1 MSRFFHLYSRF
12 IDRTRRGS
20 PRVYRGVR
28 FVWAVL
34 VRVVV
39 KYTETDGEQ
48 RAASFAYYAFFS
60 LFPLLLLLISIGAML
75 LGEDPHAREHAT
87 ESVVRFVKGFIPVVV
102 TAAPPPLTDPAAP
115 GPPPSAEPVP
125 DPPAATVT
133 PPGSPPAVVA
143 PAPSNSIYSITFY
156 PPKGEPVSWDTKEF
170 QRVDN
175 TVEFKVLSTGKTVR
189 VTGNFTIL
197 KRGEAQSDWFV
208 KTFDGVVKSRNKAGV
223 IAFLALAWSAI
234 RFFQALVHG
243 VNKAWG
249 TKEYSWWRLPIQNL
263 FMAGIVASA
272 LFLGVVIPPIINL
285 IEYYF
290 WTKSNA
296 AGLNLYFVKGIFP
309 FARATVPSIVLF
321 YGFSMLYK
329 FAPRRR
335 TTFREVWFASL
346 LVTLGL
352 QGLQSLFVIYSTNI
366 GEFNRLYGTL
376 GSVIALLMWIY
387 LTGTV
392 IILGGCISAATYE
405 VRMSLSDQS
414 EASTAS

>member
-1 MSRFFHLYSRF
+1 MEDREDEQDDAEPLQGAPKPPTPARFRGVGTFAHWRFRWLVGHELAHRLAVRTASARRVLPDVIAFPTSTRAF

-20 PRVYRGVR
+20 PRVYRGAR
-28 FVWAVL
+28 FLWAVL

-75 LGEDPHAREHAT
+75 LGDDPQAREHAT
-87 ESVVRFVKGFIPVVV
+87 TSVVEFVKGFIPV
-102 TAAPPPLTDPAAP
+102 
-115 GPPPSAEPVP
+115 AEGQ
-125 DPPAATVT
+125 A
-133 PPGSPPAVVA
+133 
-143 PAPSNSIYSITFY
+143 
-156 PPKGEPVSWDTKEF
+156 
-170 QRVDN
+170 
-175 TVEFKVLSTGKTVR
+175 
-189 VTGNFTIL
+189 
-197 KRGEAQSDWFV
+197 DWFV

-263 FMAGIVASA
+263 FMVGIVASA

-290 WTKSNA
+290 WTKSND
-296 AGLNLYFVKGIFP
+296 AGLDLPFVKDVFV
-309 FARATVPSIVLF
+309 FARAIVPSIVLF

-352 QGLQSLFVIYSTNI
+352 QGLQSLFVVYSTNI

-405 VRMSLSDQS
+405 VRMSLTDQS

>member
-1 MSRFFHLYSRF
+1 MYRFSHLRSRF
-12 IDRTRRGS
+12 IDGTRRGW
-20 PRVYRGVR
+20 PRLYRAGR
-28 FVWAVL
+28 FVWQVI
-34 VRVVV
+34 VRTVV
-39 KYTETDGEQ
+39 KYNETDGEQ
-48 RAASFAYYAFFS
+48 RAASFAYYAFFA
-60 LFPLLLLLISIGAML
+60 LFPLLLLFITLGTAML
-75 LGEDPHAREHAT
+75 GETQEAQARAT
-87 ESVVRFVKGFIPVVV
+87 KTVTEVVKNLIPV
-102 TAAPPPLTDPAAP
+102 
-115 GPPPSAEPVP
+115 E
-125 DPPAATVT
+125 
-133 PPGSPPAVVA
+133 
-143 PAPSNSIYSITFY
+143 
-156 PPKGEPVSWDTKEF
+156 
-170 QRVDN
+170 
-175 TVEFKVLSTGKTVR
+175 
-189 VTGNFTIL
+189 
-197 KRGEAQSDWFV
+197 QSQANWFV
-208 KTFDGVVKSRNKAGV
+208 DTVNGVVKSRGRAGL
-223 IAFLALAWSAI
+223 IAFLALAWSSL

-263 FMAGIVASA
+263 FMVGIVASA

-290 WTKSNA
+290 WTKSND
-296 AGLNLYFVKGIFP
+296 AGLNLHFFKGIFV
-309 FARATVPSIVLF
+309 FACATVPSIVLF

-352 QGLQSLFVIYSTNI
+352 QGLQWLFVIYSTNI

-405 VRMSLSDQS
+405 VRMKLTDQS
-414 EASTAS
+414 EASTAG

>member
-1 MSRFFHLYSRF
+1 MSRFSHLYSRF
-12 IDRTRRGS
+12 IDTTRQGW
-20 PRVYRGVR
+20 PRVFRGAK
-28 FVWAVL
+28 FVWDVL
-34 VRVVV
+34 VRVIV
-39 KYTETDGEQ
+39 KYNETDGEQ

-75 LGEDPHAREHAT
+75 LGDDPLARQHAT
-87 ESVVRFVKGFIPVVV
+87 TSVVNFVKGFIPVVV
-102 TAAPPPLTDPAAP
+102 SAAPPPVPEGAV
-115 GPPPSAEPVP
+115 PPPDPDPTPVP
-125 DPPAATVT
+125 VTSAT
-133 PPGSPPAVVA
+133 PPGPEHT
-143 PAPSNSIYSITFY
+143 IYTITLY
-156 PPKGEPVSWDTKEF
+156 PPGAESVSWDTEEF
-170 QRVDN
+170 KRTGN
-175 TVEFKVLSTGKTVR
+175 SVEFKTLSTNRLVT
-189 VTGNFTIL
+189 VTGNFVIVQ
-197 KRGEAQSDWFV
+197 KPEGQADWFV
-208 KTFDGVVKSRNKAGV
+208 NTFDGVVRSRNKAGL

-249 TKEYSWWRLPIQNL
+249 TKEYAWWRLPIQNL
-263 FMAGIVASA
+263 FMAGIVGSA

-290 WTKSNA
+290 WAKSND
-296 AGLNLYFVKGIFP
+296 AGLNLHFFKGIFA

-346 LVTLGL
+346 VVTLGL
-352 QGLQSLFVIYSTNI
+352 QGLQNLFVIYSTNI

-405 VRMSLSDQS
+405 VRMSLTDQS
-414 EASTAS
+414 EPSTAS

>member
-1 MSRFFHLYSRF
+1 MHRFSHLYSRLV
-12 IDRTRRGS
+12 DNTRQGA
-20 PRVYRGVR
+20 PRLYRGLK
-28 FVWAVL
+28 FVWAVIA
-34 VRVVV
+34 RVVL

-60 LFPLLLLLISIGAML
+60 LFPLLLLLISVGAML
-75 LGEDPHAREHAT
+75 LGDDPHAREHAT
-87 ESVVRFVKGFIPVVV
+87 TSVVNFVKGFIPIAGSA
-102 TAAPPPLTDPAAP
+102 AAPPPVDPSEE
-115 GPPPSAEPVP
+115 GPPPGATPEP
-125 DPPAATVT
+125 DAPPSRNGPPRESTVYT
-133 PPGSPPAVVA
+133 
-143 PAPSNSIYSITFY
+143 ITFY
-156 PPKGEPVSWDTKEF
+156 PPKGEPVSWDTQEF
-170 QRVDN
+170 HRVEDTLELKIYGTN
-175 TVEFKVLSTGKTVR
+175 RRVKVV
-189 VTGNFTIL
+189 GNFTII
-197 KRGEAQSDWFV
+197 KRGEGQADWFV

-272 LFLGVVIPPIINL
+272 LFLGVVLP
-285 IEYYF
+285 YF
-290 WTKSNA
+290 IDLFEKFFWQNSYKT
-296 AGLNLYFVKGIFP
+296 GIDFDQFKHQVTMILS
-309 FARATVPSIVLF
+309 FARRIVPTIVLF
-321 YGFSMLYK
+321 YGFAMLYK

-352 QGLQSLFVIYSTNI
+352 QGLQSLFVVYSTNI

-376 GSVIALLMWIY
+376 GSVVALLMWIY

-405 VRMSLSDQS
+405 VRMSLTDQS
-414 EASTAS
+414 EASTAG

>member
-1 MSRFFHLYSRF
+1 MHRFFHLYSRVV
-12 IDRTRRGS
+12 DRTRRGS

-39 KYTETDGEQ
+39 KYNETDGEQ

-60 LFPLLLLLISIGAML
+60 LFPLLLLLISVGAML
-75 LGEDPHAREHAT
+75 LGDDPLAREHAT
-87 ESVVRFVKGFIPVVV
+87 TSVVSFVKGFIPV
-102 TAAPPPLTDPAAP
+102 
-115 GPPPSAEPVP
+115 AEGQ
-125 DPPAATVT
+125 A
-133 PPGSPPAVVA
+133 
-143 PAPSNSIYSITFY
+143 
-156 PPKGEPVSWDTKEF
+156 
-170 QRVDN
+170 
-175 TVEFKVLSTGKTVR
+175 
-189 VTGNFTIL
+189 
-197 KRGEAQSDWFV
+197 DWFV

-272 LFLGVVIPPIINL
+272 LFLGVVLPPTINL

-290 WTKSNA
+290 WTTSND
-296 AGLNLYFVKGIFP
+296 AGLNLRFFQGIFP
-309 FARATVPSIVLF
+309 IARATVPSLVVF

-352 QGLQSLFVIYSTNI
+352 QGLQSLFVVYSTNI

-405 VRMSLSDQS
+405 VRMSLTDQS